1 MLKMLKKL
9 YTDRQQGKQKRAL
22 EKLDEHMRQSR
33 WRHLGN
39 SCMGIVMWFGMST
52 IIMSFGAV
60 AGWWNGA
67 LGSWLALWGIVSAPL
82 LGLWTISALL
92 PSKTAHN
99 DVLFRVLREHPQ
111 IGSIIEVVQGKIERK
126 EVGNLWVRD
135 FFGLANAYL
144 DTLPEDAQR
153 QSVNVMT
160 TPNDDDIIED
170 EAKKPQAREEGTIKQ
185 GCAVPL
191 DAKELPDVVEVDEPI
206 IPAPTLNNP
215 YHPAICG
222 LYLTLNDLHT
232 KTAFVTDDALNSP
245 LFKFSLKRIFELK
258 DVKELGLM
266 LFFVMLAAIQVV
278 VYPFYM
284 SIVAVPALLLMWATI
299 IKTIDWAEYHMKDG
313 PQASETLRKEV
324 LELLN
329 EVVDI
334 TPHVERGA
342 QLLISQISNVK
353 LSSTFLTKV
362 REHLQ
367 EIVAVHK
374 TENAVQLEEMAQK
387 LQEKLNPQLM
397 PASANR
403 KSSLHLTP

>member
-1 MLKMLKKL
+1 MLQRFRQFYAK
-9 YTDRQQGKQKRAL
+9 RQQGKQARLNA
-22 EKLDEHMRQSR
+22 KLDEHIRQSR
-33 WRHLGN
+33 WTHLAR
-39 SCMGIVMWFGMST
+39 SCINVVMWFSMST

-111 IGSIIEVVQGKIERK
+111 IGSIIEAVQGKIERK

-284 SIVAVPALLLMWATI
+284 SIVAIPALLLMWATI
-299 IKTIDWAEYHMKDG
+299 IKTIDWAEYHIQDG

-342 QLLISQISNVK
+342 QLLISQISNAK
-353 LSSTFLTKV
+353 LSSIFLKKV

-397 PASANR
+397 PASAKR
-403 KSSLHLTP
+403 TSSSHLTL